1 MSKPFNKNLILYPP
15 TVIPYV
21 AERGDLKYFVLWLK
35 LKRRHISGHSHS
47 FMKKPSWYPGSKET
61 YRRHLNK
68 MIELGWVVRDGRGFR
83 LISLKKLYKLEYI
96 KYNKIEDESQVDIS
110 FNRFI
115 SINNDSFQNLL
126 YEFQKIVV
134 RTNYDQQIYNIT
146 DFVVKLQKI
155 HCEKL
160 KEKYRKHLLKY
171 NFKNVCRLADLERSN
186 RTNLSSKGLGKL
198 FGKSAG
204 FGHEFMHKLIDDKF
218 LIRQVQTKYIPVS
231 AALHKEFSS
240 TVYYSTFIS
249 KGKVYKKKTSIMLT
263 SYLQENEIEHYKG
276 VKIRRKEREQKEK
289 ERIERLKK
297 LDITKKSPFS
307 NYHFCSSNFL
317 YDAEKETNQLKKN
330 IKSITNILSFLR
342 SKRNKINDKLLY

>member
-1 MSKPFNKNLILYPP
+1 MSKPFNKNTILYPP
-15 TVIPYV
+15 TVVPFI
-21 AERGDLKYFVLWLK
+21 AEKGELKYFVLWLK

-47 FMKKPSWYPGSKET
+47 FMSKPSWYPGSKET

-68 MIELGWVVRDGRGFR
+68 MIELGWVKRDNKGFR

-96 KYNKIEDESQVDIS
+96 KHNNIQDESQIEIS
-110 FNRFI
+110 FNRFV

-160 KEKYRKHLLKY
+160 KEKYKKHLLKY
-171 NFKNVCRLADLERSN
+171 NFKHVCRLADLERSN

-198 FGKSAG
+198 FGKSSG
-204 FGHEFMHKLIDDKF
+204 FGHQFMHKLIDDKF
-218 LIRQVQTKYIPVS
+218 IIRQVQTKYIPVS
-231 AALHKEFSS
+231 AALHKQFDS

-249 KGKVYKKKTSIMLT
+249 KGKMYKKKTSIMLT
-263 SYLQENEIEHYKG
+263 SYLKENEIEQYQGIKQ
-276 VKIRRKEREQKEK
+276 RRKEREKKEK
-289 ERIERLKK
+289 ERLENLKK
-297 LDITKKSPFS
+297 LSLPNKSPFS
-307 NYHFCSSNFL
+307 NYHFCNSNFL
-317 YDAEKETNQLKKN
+317 YSSEKEMNQLKRN
-330 IKSITNILSFLR
+330 IANIANTLNSL
-342 SKRNKINDKLLY
+342 KEQHNLL

>member
-1 MSKPFNKNLILYPP
+1 MSKPFNKNTILYPP
-15 TVIPYV
+15 TVVPYI

-61 YRRHLNK
+61 YRRHVNK
-68 MIELGWVVRDGRGFR
+68 MIELGWVIRDGKGFR
-83 LISLKKLYKLEYI
+83 LISLKKVYKLEYI
-96 KYNKIEDESQVDIS
+96 KYNNIHDESQIDIN

-146 DFVVKLQKI
+146 NFVVKLQKI

-160 KEKYRKHLLKY
+160 REKYRKHLLKY
-171 NFKNVCRLADLERSN
+171 NFKHVCRLADLERSN

-198 FGKSAG
+198 FGKSSG
-204 FGHEFMHKLIDDKF
+204 YGHIFMHKLIDDKF
-218 LIRQVQTKYIPVS
+218 IIRQVQTKYIPVS
-231 AALHKEFSS
+231 AALHEQFNS

-249 KGKVYKKKTSIMLT
+249 KGKMYKKKTSIMLT
-263 SYLQENEIEHYKG
+263 SYLKDNEIEEYKG
-276 VKIRRKEREQKEK
+276 IKERRKQREKKEK
-289 ERIERLKK
+289 ERLAKLKT
-297 LDITKKSPFS
+297 LNISKKSAFS
-307 NYHFCSSNFL
+307 NYHFCNSNFL
-317 YDAEKETNQLKKN
+317 HDSEKEMNQLKRN
-330 IKSITNILSFLR
+330 IITITNTLSSLR
-342 SKRNKINDKLLY
+342 KQSYII